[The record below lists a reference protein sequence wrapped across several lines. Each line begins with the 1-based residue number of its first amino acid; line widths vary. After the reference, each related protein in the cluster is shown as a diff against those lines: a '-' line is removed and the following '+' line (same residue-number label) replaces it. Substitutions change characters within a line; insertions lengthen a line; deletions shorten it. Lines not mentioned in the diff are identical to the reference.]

1 MQPLARKRP
10 RLRESKAAT
19 TSVGCNDAVAVGGA
33 SNARKAT
40 AGAPL
45 TAADWMWHR
54 KTIKVRQQLLALA
67 QLHVSKLQEREAL
80 LDAIEEMVVL
90 HEQELAA
97 VASDDH
103 SRERLHKEAL
113 TELHRRQ
120 DTCLTERRR
129 ALDEAAALQ
138 RRRAELEREC
148 EGLQEDIVMQSDA
161 LEQLQI
167 TLEAQREQTETAQR
181 ELEEVLA
188 RERLMESSFH
198 GLSDEVREMAM
209 EMEQIEQDKRAAE
222 RAARETEVLRRRY
235 YSQYEE
241 LRGTIRVYCRVK
253 GSATASA
260 NANNC
265 RAGCEWEASGEAQ
278 SDGGDCPRAVSPG
291 SLPLFP
297 TGGEGTD
304 ASGATG
310 RREPSVTTNGAQ
322 DGTVSQTG
330 RFIFS
335 HTESGVARTLCVSQP
350 RKNASST
357 ARFDTKEVF
366 TFDRVFDANATQE
379 DVYTEVKPLVNCA
392 VDGYRVCIFAY
403 GQTGSGKTYSMQGDV
418 CDDQRCGITPR
429 ALHTIFERQEELAAD
444 GWKYRLS
451 CFFVEIYNDVIRD
464 LQQEPSLYEAGG
476 AAASQPNYHAVKHNS
491 ETGSTTITGV
501 SEKRIQSL
509 EDFYRLYNVA
519 MKHRSTGKTLLNDRS
534 SRSHCVFVLRIEG
547 EHAGLRQRSEGTL
560 CMVDLAGSERV
571 HESGVQGQQFKEA
584 VNINRSLLDLGKCI
598 SAIGSAG
605 SVAPWRNCKL
615 TYLLQNFL
623 GAKGG
628 KMLMLVT
635 VSEKEE
641 HLAESLNSLRFA
653 SRVNSTVV
661 GASARRLC
669 NF

>member
-188 RERLMESSFH
+188 RERLMENSFH

-297 TGGEGTD
+297 TGGRGLTRP
-304 ASGATG
+304 ARLGAG
-310 RREPSVTTNGAQ
+310 SRPSPQMVRRTAPCHKLAALSSPTRSPGWRELCACLNHAKMPHLLPGLIQ
-322 DGTVSQTG
+322 
-330 RFIFS
+330 RRFS
-335 HTESGVARTLCVSQP
+335 HSIVSLMPMPRRRT
-350 RKNASST
+350 ST
-357 ARFDTKEVF
+357 QK
-366 TFDRVFDANATQE
+366 
-379 DVYTEVKPLVNCA
+379 
-392 VDGYRVCIFAY
+392 
-403 GQTGSGKTYSMQGDV
+403 
-418 CDDQRCGITPR
+418 
-429 ALHTIFERQEELAAD
+429 
-444 GWKYRLS
+444 
-451 CFFVEIYNDVIRD
+451 
-464 LQQEPSLYEAGG
+464 
-476 AAASQPNYHAVKHNS
+476 
-491 ETGSTTITGV
+491 
-501 SEKRIQSL
+501 
-509 EDFYRLYNVA
+509 
-519 MKHRSTGKTLLNDRS
+519 
-534 SRSHCVFVLRIEG
+534 
-547 EHAGLRQRSEGTL
+547 
-560 CMVDLAGSERV
+560 
-571 HESGVQGQQFKEA
+571 
-584 VNINRSLLDLGKCI
+584 
-598 SAIGSAG
+598 
-605 SVAPWRNCKL
+605 
-615 TYLLQNFL
+615 
-623 GAKGG
+623 
-628 KMLMLVT
+628 
-635 VSEKEE
+635 
-641 HLAESLNSLRFA
+641 
-653 SRVNSTVV
+653 
-661 GASARRLC
+661 
-669 NF
+669 